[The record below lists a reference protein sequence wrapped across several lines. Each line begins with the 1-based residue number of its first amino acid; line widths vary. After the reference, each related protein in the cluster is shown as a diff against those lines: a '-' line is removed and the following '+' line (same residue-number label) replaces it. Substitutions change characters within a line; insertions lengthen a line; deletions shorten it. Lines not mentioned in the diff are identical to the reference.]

1 MVSFQIKYTVMTK
14 RLLLMLT
21 CDLMLACGGGDDAGG
36 GGSQTGGSEYLNV
49 SNVDIPGGNTT
60 ATFNIQASNNCEWVI
75 SWTESW
81 IRSISPTTGR
91 GTQNAT
97 ITLTVN
103 PSSTAARTA
112 IVTVKNTS
120 GTITRNITITQA
132 ANAEQLTVSP
142 TMMNFEANGG
152 TQEITVT
159 SNTTWSI
166 TGKADWF
173 DCDKTSGTG
182 SSKVTVT
189 VKANTGV
196 DERDA
201 ILTFKGDN
209 MSVEV
214 KIHQTVPQID
224 FYVTTPTSLTA
235 GALAENVNISVAGNA
250 NWVVQSNREWA
261 VPSIKSGKG
270 EETFSVALEDNTTE
284 QTRQA
289 EITISVTGK
298 TPVVVTITQSAGS
311 RPVVSDLQ
319 LQGVEKTEAELSFAY
334 TSVFPVASYG
344 LCYSKT
350 ANPTVTNSSVL
361 QANSN
366 NVMLTGLTPGTEYHV
381 RAYATSAAGTGY
393 SDEITFTTI
402 KGEQPN
408 PGDNPQ
414 PGW

>member
-1 MVSFQIKYTVMTK
+1 MKKLTTYLF
-14 RLLLMLT
+14 MLT
-21 CDLMLACGGGDDAGG
+21 LLIACGGGDDAGG

-60 ATFNIQASNNCEWVI
+60 ATLNIQASNNCEWVI

-91 GTQNAT
+91 GNQNAT

-142 TMMNFEANGG
+142 TTMNFEANGG

-159 SNTTWSI
+159 SNTAWSI

-189 VKANTGV
+189 VKANTGT
-196 DERDA
+196 DARDA

-209 MSVEV
+209 MTVEV
-214 KIHQTVPQID
+214 KVHQAAPQID
-224 FYVTTPTSLTA
+224 FYVTTPTSLSI
-235 GALAENVNISVAGNA
+235 GALAESVSISVAGNA

-261 VPSIKSGKG
+261 IPSVKSGQG
-270 EETFSVALEDNTTE
+270 EQTFSVALTDNTTE

-298 TPVVVTITQSAGS
+298 APVVVTITQSAGS
-311 RPVVSDLQ
+311 RPVVSNLQ

-334 TSVFPVASYG
+334 TSLFPVTSYG
-344 LCYSKT
+344 LCYSKS
-350 ANPTVTNSSVL
+350 ANPTVENSTVV

-366 NVMLTGLTPGTEYHV
+366 NVMLTGLTPGTDYHV
-381 RAYATSAAGTGY
+381 RAFATSAVGTGY

>member
-1 MVSFQIKYTVMTK
+1 MKKIFCFAYT
-14 RLLLMLT
+14 LLLF
-21 CDLMLACGGGDDAGG
+21 ACGGGDDAGG

-60 ATFNIQASNNCEWVI
+60 ATLNIQASNNCEWVI

-120 GTITRNITITQA
+120 GTITRNITVTQA
-132 ANAEQLTVSP
+132 ANAEQLTASP
-142 TMMNFEANGG
+142 TTMNFEASGG

-159 SNTTWSI
+159 SNTAWSI

-250 NWVVQSNREWA
+250 NWVVQSNSEWA
-261 VPSIKSGKG
+261 VPSVKSGKG
-270 EETFSVALEDNTTE
+270 EQTFSVALDDNTTE

-289 EITISVTGK
+289 EITITPTGK
-298 TPVVVTITQSAGS
+298 SIVTIHITQAAGS
-311 RPVVSDLQ
+311 RPSVTDVQTSDI
-319 LQGVEKTEAELSFAY
+319 GKTEAKVSF
-334 TSVFPVASYG
+334 SYMSLFHVTEYG
-344 LCYSKT
+344 VCYST
-350 ANPTVTNSSVL
+350 SDNPTVSDVHVSQTGSVKEGTATIQL
-361 QANSN
+361 SN
-366 NVMLTGLTPGTEYHV
+366 LSMGTTYYV
-381 RAYATSAAGTGY
+381 RAYAVNGVGIQY
-393 SDEITFTTI
+393 SNSISFATT
-402 KGEQPN
+402 KDWPGSDDVPTPN
-408 PGDNPQ
+408 L
-414 PGW
+414 